1 MSGARTTADCQPI
14 GQHGGVHR
22 ANTCGTDT
30 IKVDTIILK
39 ETI

>member
-22 ANTCGTDT
+22 ANTRGADT
-30 IKVDTIILK
+30 IEVDTIVLE